1 MTIDS
6 RSSALA
12 DLDPAT
18 LYRILRLRVQVFVVE
33 QECAYE
39 ELDGRDLESDAEMLW
54 VEEEGEV
61 LATVRLLVDRAADGS
76 TEALRIGRVATAQ
89 SARSRGVASQLM
101 RRGVA
106 RCHEIDPDAPIVLD
120 AQSYL
125 VDWYARF
132 GFAVS
137 GEEYLEDGIPHH
149 PMRREPSVE
158 QPLR

>member
-1 MTIDS
+1 MLDEPITLPPIGSGRFREADYWTPKNYDGGGGGTLTLREALENS
-6 RSSALA
+6 RN
-12 DLDPAT
+12 
-18 LYRILRLRVQVFVVE
+18 
-33 QECAYE
+33 
-39 ELDGRDLESDAEMLW
+39 
-54 VEEEGEV
+54 

-76 TEALRIGRVATAQ
+76 TEALRIGRVSTAQ
-89 SARSRGVASQLM
+89 SARSRAVASQLM

-106 RCHEIDPDAPIVLD
+106 RCHEIGPDAPIVLD

-137 GEEYLEDGIPHH
+137 GEEYLEDGIPHR

-158 QPLR
+158 QVLR